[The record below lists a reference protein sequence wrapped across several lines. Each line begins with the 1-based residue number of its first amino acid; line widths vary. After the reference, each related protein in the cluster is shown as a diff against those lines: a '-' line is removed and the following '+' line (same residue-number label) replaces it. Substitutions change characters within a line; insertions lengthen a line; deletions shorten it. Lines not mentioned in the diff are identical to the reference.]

1 MKTQITAREKD
12 DYYVASVTDEYGITT
27 VVRYIYPADVV
38 LIKSYA
44 DFEQQ
49 VFGRLR
55 NTLREFNES
64 CNTRGLAGLL
74 GSYTEAVL
82 KQATV
87 RDDWQNIDGIREPA
101 KTLEEVHRGCEL

>member
-1 MKTQITAREKD
+1 MKTRIRASEKD

-27 VVRYIYPADVV
+27 VVRYIYPSDVV
-38 LIKSYA
+38 LLESYT

-49 VFGRLR
+49 VFGMLR
-55 NTLREFNES
+55 HTLREFMES

-74 GSYTEAVL
+74 GSYTEDVL

-87 RDDWQNIDGIREPA
+87 RDDWENIDGIRKPA
-101 KTLEEVHRGCEL
+101 KTLEEVHRGYEL